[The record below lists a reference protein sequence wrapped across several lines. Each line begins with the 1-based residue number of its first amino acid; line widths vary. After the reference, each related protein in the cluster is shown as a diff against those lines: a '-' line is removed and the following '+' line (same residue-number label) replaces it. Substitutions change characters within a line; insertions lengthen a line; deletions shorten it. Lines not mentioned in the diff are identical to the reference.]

1 VSGCVGVFGDSLVER
16 FVSGRLLLIAR
27 ERDIGAGFEELLP
40 ELELLSVLRLR
51 NCDNTDLRALPY
63 FTRMLCVLLD
73 YRQNARRDNPMRS
86 AEVVVDFCDWQS
98 DMSKVGNGVGR
109 PWRVKVIDCS
119 SFSSSSV
126 RERGL
131 C

>member
-1 VSGCVGVFGDSLVER
+1 VSGCIGVFGDSLVER

-40 ELELLSVLRLR
+40 ELELLSVLGLR
-51 NCDNTDLRALPY
+51 NCNNTDLRALPY

-98 DMSKVGNGVGR
+98 DMSKSR
-109 PWRVKVIDCS
+109 
-119 SFSSSSV
+119 
-126 RERGL
+126 
-131 C
+131 